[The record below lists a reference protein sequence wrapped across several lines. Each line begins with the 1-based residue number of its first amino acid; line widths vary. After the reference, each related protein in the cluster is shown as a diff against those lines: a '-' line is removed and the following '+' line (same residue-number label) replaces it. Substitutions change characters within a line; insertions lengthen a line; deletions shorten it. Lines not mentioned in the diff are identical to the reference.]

1 VPDLEMMHDLKN
13 SLTAM
18 KVLVQLGLRNPAEA
32 ASHAR
37 LAAIEK
43 EVSRM
48 QELVSRH
55 VAAAESMGYGGAA
68 AA

>member
-1 VPDLEMMHDLKN
+1 MMHDLKN

-43 EVSRM
+43 ELARM
-48 QELVSRH
+48 QELVARYVS
-55 VAAAESMGYGGAA
+55 AAESRGYGRAEAA
-68 AA
+68 